1 MALFYVIKV
10 IVKTTYTNNMHLTIE
25 LFDLYIEKRSRSWFS
40 LLEINK
46 DTSLVYIEWGQGWK
60 IQISIL
66 FGLIKNF

>member
-10 IVKTTYTNNMHLTIE
+10 IVKTTHSNNMHLTIE
-25 LFDLYIEKRSRSWFS
+25 LFDLYIEKRSRSWWS
-40 LLEINK
+40 LLEVNK

>member
-1 MALFYVIKV
+1 MVQFYAIKV
-10 IVKTTYTNNMHLTIE
+10 IVKTTYPNNMHLTIE

-40 LLEINK
+40 LLEVNK

>member
-1 MALFYVIKV
+1 
-10 IVKTTYTNNMHLTIE
+10 MHLTIE